1 VGEDRNKLIERPGTV
16 MLDRS
21 IVDPRPK
28 KHVIGEDTVRASR
41 WWSYDAAHL
50 VAWSCTVLV
59 IMLR

>member
-41 WWSYDAAHL
+41 
-50 VAWSCTVLV
+50 
-59 IMLR
+59 